1 MNNQRQAIATVVEEN
16 DPALPRRCSYC
27 YQRAYRIGWQWGQ
40 KVRCRRC
47 PMCGSEILGLRALTG
62 GIAND
67 GSEVCSNRRCGYERQ
82 VFSVEEMEQKIFW

>member
-1 MNNQRQAIATVVEEN
+1 MKNDADLPQRCQH
-16 DPALPRRCSYC
+16 C
-27 YQRAYRIGWQWGQ
+27 YYRAYRIGGRWVQ

-47 PMCGSEILGLRALTG
+47 PTCGSEILGLGALTG

-82 VFSVEEMEQKIFW
+82 VFTVEEMEKKIFW